1 MIGLPDVELAAQRIR
16 PHCHVT
22 PVMTS
27 VTIDELAGCR
37 VFFKCD
43 HLQKAGAFKSRG
55 AVNAVFAHSQEA
67 LDNGV
72 CTHSSGNH
80 GAALARA
87 AGLRQITSF
96 IFVPES
102 ANPLKKEAIAHYGG
116 QLITCDNSLSA
127 RATRL
132 EKVRLQTGAVEIPPY
147 DDPLI
152 IAGQGTAGLE
162 LMDQVPE
169 LDAMMVPVGG
179 GGLLAGVILAANASV
194 EVYGAEP
201 NNADDAYRSLRTGVR
216 VMEHRPDTLCDG
228 LLTTLGEM
236 NFEIIRRGAEDIL
249 LVSEAQIITAMEFI
263 WRYLKQLVEPSSAVV
278 LAAIMAHRETFAGK
292 KIGVVLTGGNVD
304 YRNLPFTQ
312 SA

>member
-1 MIGLPDVELAAQRIR
+1 M
-16 PHCHVT
+16 
-22 PVMTS
+22 
-27 VTIDELAGCR
+27 
-37 VFFKCD
+37 
-43 HLQKAGAFKSRG
+43 
-55 AVNAVFAHSQEA
+55 
-67 LDNGV
+67 
-72 CTHSSGNH
+72 
-80 GAALARA
+80 
-87 AGLRQITSF
+87 
-96 IFVPES
+96 
-102 ANPLKKEAIAHYGG
+102 
-116 QLITCDNSLSA
+116 
-127 RATRL
+127 
-132 EKVRLQTGAVEIPPY
+132 QTGAVEIPPY

-201 NNADDAYRSLRTGVR
+201 KNADDAYRSLRTGVR

-312 SA
+312 SASLAVSGLKVPVA